1 MIDAANGTYAPVPN
15 DIPTGTPL
23 MPCHHDRKKMDL
35 CGRSLRDGTPGM
47 IVPARVNYRISD
59 LASSLHFSE
68 AQVRFLY
75 SDILSFKRSRWI
87 LAHHYDLYGRRSFK
101 SILKRF
107 FPTLSKKEYKR
118 LTISVA

>member
-15 DIPTGTPL
+15 DIPSGTPL